1 MDEQCKS
8 EVARLREQIALEY
21 QAANRI
27 FTDFTPTA
35 KHAFITKRTENIA
48 RYFEE
53 LKQIIP
59 PEEAFEVVLE
69 IQDHVTSSVSSGNTS

>member
-1 MDEQCKS
+1 MDEQRKS
-8 EVARLREQIALEY
+8 EVARIKEQIALEY
-21 QAANRI
+21 QAANHI
-27 FTDFTPTA
+27 FINFTPTA

-53 LKQIIP
+53 LKQIVP
-59 PEEAFEVVLE
+59 TEEAFEVVLQ